1 MLSGVLDDA
10 VRDGKIRTNPARGVK
25 LPRKTSAQSPYLTH
39 AEVQAVAEASGHE
52 LLVYTLAYCGLR
64 WGEATALRVRDV
76 NLLRR
81 RIAVTRAVRYIEGP
95 GFIIGETKGK
105 ENRTVPIPGFLAVM
119 LELRMLRA
127 SGPDELVFPAPRA
140 EYLRQPGKSP
150 VADGVKTKVK
160 WWERARDSAGV
171 EWMPPHDLRH
181 TAASLAVSAGAS
193 VKAVQSM
200 LRHKSAAMTLDVY
213 SDLFDSDLDDAAA
226 RMDAQRGHD
235 LGTDGGDARGTVGNL
250 REV

>member
-25 LPRKTSAQSPYLTH
+25 LPRKASARSPYLTH

-150 VADGVKTKVK
+150 VVDGVKTKVK

-171 EWMPPHDLRH
+171 ERMTPHDLRH

-193 VKAVQSM
+193 VKAVQPM
-200 LRHKSAAMTLDVY
+200 QGHKSAAMTLDVY
-213 SDLFDSDLDDAAA
+213 SDLFDSDLDDVAA
-226 RMDAQRGHD
+226 RIDAQHGHD